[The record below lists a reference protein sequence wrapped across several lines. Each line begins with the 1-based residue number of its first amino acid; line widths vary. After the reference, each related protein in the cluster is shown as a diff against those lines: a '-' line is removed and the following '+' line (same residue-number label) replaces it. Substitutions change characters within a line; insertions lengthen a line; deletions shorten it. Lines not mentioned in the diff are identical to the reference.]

1 MILDEIVAATRKRVA
16 LVKGQE
22 QEVRVQAE
30 TLAAQETERFP
41 FEERLRRTGMN
52 VICEVK
58 KASPSK
64 GVIAET
70 FPYVDIAREYERAGA
85 AAISVLTE
93 PDFFQGSLAFL
104 TEISKEVSIP
114 LLRKDFVIDAVQIY
128 EAKAAGASAVLL
140 ICAILSQEQLREYI
154 ELCNALH
161 LSALV
166 EAHDEEEVALAVRA
180 GARVIGVN
188 NRNLK
193 NFQVDITNSMRLRS
207 LVGEEVLFVA
217 ESGIKTR
224 EQVRQLEGARV
235 NGILIGETLM
245 RADDKK
251 KMLHELL
258 TDFGG

>member
-1 MILDEIVAATRKRVA
+1 M
-16 LVKGQE
+16 
-22 QEVRVQAE
+22 
-30 TLAAQETERFP
+30 
-41 FEERLRRTGMN
+41 
-52 VICEVK
+52 
-58 KASPSK
+58 
-64 GVIAET
+64 
-70 FPYVDIAREYERAGA
+70 
-85 AAISVLTE
+85 
-93 PDFFQGSLAFL
+93 
-104 TEISKEVSIP
+104 
-114 LLRKDFVIDAVQIY
+114 IDAVQIY

-235 NGILIGETLM
+235 NAILIGETLM
-245 RADDKK
+245 RADDKE

-258 TDFGG
+258 TDFSG

>member
-22 QEVRVQAE
+22 QELRRQAE
-30 TLAAQETERFP
+30 TLAAQEEERFP
-41 FEERLRRTGMN
+41 FEERLRRQGMN
-52 VICEVK
+52 AICEVK

-64 GVIAET
+64 GVIAEE

-93 PDFFQGSLAFL
+93 PDFFQGSLTFL

-128 EAKAAGASAVLL
+128 EAKVAGASAVLL
-140 ICAILSQEQLREYI
+140 ICAILSEEQLREYL
-154 ELCNALH
+154 ELCNGLH

-224 EQVRQLEGARV
+224 EQVRQLEGAGV

-251 KMLHELL
+251 KMLHELF
-258 TDFGG
+258 TDFCG

>member
-1 MILDEIVAATRKRVA
+1 
-16 LVKGQE
+16 
-22 QEVRVQAE
+22 
-30 TLAAQETERFP
+30 
-41 FEERLRRTGMN
+41 MN

-193 NFQVDITNSMRLRS
+193 NFQVDIMNSMRLRS
-207 LVGEEVLFVA
+207 VVGEEVLFVA

-235 NGILIGETLM
+235 NAILIGETLM
-245 RADDKK
+245 RADDKE

-258 TDFGG
+258 TDFSG